1 MRTRISRVPSPTVR
15 MVLVA
20 TLTPLLWVC
29 PDGGGG
35 GPVAQSVSPGVGGRA
50 RHRRRDPGDRSHRPQ
65 AVIGQGVDRDDDPE
79 LFAIVDRLCA
89 LADLPRPD
97 LVLSDQRQPNSWV
110 VHLPHQTPRLYLTAG
125 LRELLT
131 LEELGAVLG
140 HELTHIINRDAL
152 VMSVV
157 GLPGSIMRGARGG
170 GVDGM
175 LVLAMGLLSQLG
187 TVVLSRYRELAADA
201 GPARSRAGPPH
212 SPQRC
217 SKCRPHWTRS
227 PPRTSARPS
236 RSTRSTSSPWHPGAA
251 GVPTAGC

>member
-1 MRTRISRVPSPTVR
+1 
-15 MVLVA
+15 MVLLPNRFLLGLVVA
-20 TLTPLLWVC
+20 LGIGVVTRVIAHIDPKQSSDRALTETRPRSC
-29 PDGGGG
+29 
-35 GPVAQSVSPGVGGRA
+35 SPSSTASA
-50 RHRRRDPGDRSHRPQ
+50 RWLTCHDQ
-65 AVIGQGVDRDDDPE
+65 
-79 LFAIVDRLCA
+79 
-89 LADLPRPD
+89 D

-175 LVLAMGLLSQLG
+175 LVLAMGLLSQL
-187 TVVLSRYRELAADA
+187 
-201 GPARSRAGPPH
+201 
-212 SPQRC
+212 
-217 SKCRPHWTRS
+217 
-227 PPRTSARPS
+227 
-236 RSTRSTSSPWHPGAA
+236 
-251 GVPTAGC
+251 VP